1 MGLVA
6 TSTGYACKFRGQR
19 ILTRLERMAVREG
32 EIDPAAPRWAPA
44 LLAFG
49 ATTVVVLLLGLLWF
63 GLQQK
68 EIAGS
73 KVPNVP
79 FTTAPDFELVL
90 FDGSTF
96 KLSDALAQGKPV
108 VVNFWA
114 SWCGPCA
121 DEAPLLQ
128 AAAKRRGSEFTFVG
142 VDVQDLDVDA
152 QAFLR
157 KYGVTYPN
165 GSGNAGPVSV
175 LYGMR
180 GVPETYFVA
189 PDGRLIRKWNTLT
202 AADLD
207 QFLAELQRASRA
219 RSG

>member
-1 MGLVA
+1 M
-6 TSTGYACKFRGQR
+6 
-19 ILTRLERMAVREG
+19 
-32 EIDPAAPRWAPA
+32 PAA
-44 LLAFG
+44 LAAISG
-49 ATTVVVLLLGLLWF
+49 TVVVGLLVLLWF

-68 EIAGS
+68 DVAGS
-73 KVPNVP
+73 KVESLP
-79 FTTAPDFELVL
+79 FSTAPEFSVGL

-96 KLSDALAQGKPV
+96 TLSSALNTGKPV
-108 VVNFWA
+108 VLNFWA

-128 AAAKRRGSEFTFVG
+128 DAATRNADRFTFVG
-142 VDVQDLDVDA
+142 VDVQDVDSDA

-157 KYGVTYPN
+157 KYAISYPN

-180 GVPETYFVA
+180 GVPETYFIA
-189 PDGRLIRKWNTLT
+189 PDRRIVRKWNTLT

-207 QFLAELQRASRA
+207 KFLAELQRASGTLA
-219 RSG
+219 R

>member
-1 MGLVA
+1 
-6 TSTGYACKFRGQR
+6 
-19 ILTRLERMAVREG
+19 MAIQQETISQPGARPWL
-32 EIDPAAPRWAPA
+32 PAAMAA
-44 LLAFG
+44 ASG
-49 ATTVVVLLLGLLWF
+49 VVVVGLLVLLWF

-73 KVPNVP
+73 KVVNVP
-79 FTTAPDFELVL
+79 FTTAPDFSLGL

-96 KLSDALAQGKPV
+96 ALADSLKSGKPV

-128 AAAKRRGSEFTFVG
+128 DAARRNADRFTFVG
-142 VDVQDLDVDA
+142 VNVQDVDADA

-157 KYGVTYPN
+157 KYAVSYPN
-165 GSGNAGPVSV
+165 GSGGAGPISIQ
-175 LYGMR
+175 YGMR
-180 GVPETYFVA
+180 GVPETYFIA
-189 PDGRLIRKWNTLT
+189 PDARLIRKWNTLT

-207 QFLAELQRASRA
+207 QFLAELQRASGARA
-219 RSG
+219 S